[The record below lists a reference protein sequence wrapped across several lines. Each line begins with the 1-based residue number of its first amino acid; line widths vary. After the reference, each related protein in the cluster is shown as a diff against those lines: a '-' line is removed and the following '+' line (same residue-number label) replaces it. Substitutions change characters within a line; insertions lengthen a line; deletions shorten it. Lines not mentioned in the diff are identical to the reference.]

1 LEWHHQTP
9 FAGKNDWVFA
19 SNKLRGKRPISGC
32 QFVKGYI
39 RPRFVEHGLIDADYT
54 GRAGLHAFRH
64 SLATVLIV
72 EEKVDPNSSSI
83 LRHTDAGLTM
93 NIYTHAQ
100 DPAKRAAL
108 ERFESRWVQLTQV
121 KTGNTGKESQ
131 VRASGIEMAMEVKP
145 LRMMVDLV
153 GFEPTTS
160 SMPWKWKTSKLLR
173 AKAEKVGCAGQNRK
187 NSQVLTPNLTPRI

>member
-1 LEWHHQTP
+1 MRWFLRLFSAALEMPAFMAGSRPAKQKSP
-9 FAGKNDWVFA
+9 VPYAGKSDWVFA
-19 SNKLRGKRPISGC
+19 SNKLQGKRPISGC
-32 QFVKGYI
+32 QFVKDYI

-72 EEKVDPNSSSI
+72 EEKVDPKTAQGI

-108 ERFESRWVQLTQV
+108 ERFESRLVQ
-121 KTGNTGKESQ
+121 
-131 VRASGIEMAMEVKP
+131 
-145 LRMMVDLV
+145 
-153 GFEPTTS
+153 
-160 SMPWKWKTSKLLR
+160 
-173 AKAEKVGCAGQNRK
+173 
-187 NSQVLTPNLTPRI
+187 